1 VTFDFGQFER
11 EAGKL
16 LSELRG
22 SVERIGVLEKDL
34 RSGRLGAGDVTAR
47 RGSAAEPPPPGF
59 RSSGVT
65 NEQIKS
71 RGASTDELVARQRA
85 LTRAEQE
92 SIQAERTMAQVMATN
107 SSATRNAGA
116 LTNEFVEAAKRG
128 EITVRDLGREMTG
141 TIAKFGGWIAAGSAV
156 YFAFD
161 ALSAIKRGA
170 IDATSGVTQMQRVID
185 NLDVSQANK
194 EVRDLATHFNLP
206 IDTVTETAF
215 HLGKAYHSQTEA
227 LSATKAALYAVKV
240 GEIDAATASKYLI
253 SIIQGF
259 HLPASQT
266 GQLFDQLL
274 VAQKRYAIDLPSL
287 MAGVG
292 RAAGSFRA
300 AGGDLHTLI
309 ALITTLQHVSGQ
321 QGNVI
326 GTTIQR
332 APHFYQSP
340 KGESILK
347 QFGIDPAADIETVFN
362 EAIDAADGQ
371 SGRVQ
376 KQIAEGLFGPQNA
389 ARAGIFLLQN
399 KKLFQEVLGATEAGH
414 AKGASE
420 EQLQIVLAKTSELI
434 TRIETQLETLGSALA
449 EGHFLDSLGLILHL
463 LDDTLAI
470 VNALAAGFDTLPDGL
485 QKSLAYLVQFSL
497 LLKGLRRLNV
507 GETIAGPEP
516 GAARRGISRF
526 LGHESP
532 TAYAKLTREA
542 FINEEQALQRERS
555 RLGSQLYTGQRRQTL
570 AIGATSAAHEE
581 YQAAAAAH
589 GQGSK
594 EALAAQQRVTAAEAD
609 LAATKQRQYALAL
622 DEQAATERLVAVQS
636 SIAATRKKGLG
647 GLNAEAAV
655 REAERLNYPIP
666 ARFQRGGAERPVTLG
681 GPLPSQLKE
690 LETLKALEA
699 RGLIP
704 PGTGAIAEDTAS
716 GLRKSSS
723 GLTNVSAKLG
733 GVRGGLGKMSGA
745 LSGLLGRAGEL
756 AFAAFAVGFL
766 SDELTSIADS
776 VSDQF
781 EEITHSTATNSK
793 QRLERMKR
801 LRETSTDDTSF
812 EQRLSE
818 AVNERVDIG
827 PLNVPTLG
835 LGAPFGLNPNQSAN
849 DAEAEIEKQEI
860 HNIEQERKVQAK
872 ARREGKAVPFRY
884 VSEIINDIKR
894 VKDSGQSRK
903 EINAQLEKYEEE
915 LLHSANSPHHN
926 SELKKAQALLNEAQ
940 VETSSNKDLVE
951 SLQALQATDISKRL
965 QADLK
970 LLGGG
975 GGSPF
980 NQAYLKKAVLTYQ
993 ALAQKIGSSKDS
1005 TELAELISER
1015 EQLLSGVESAVNN
1028 ELTYNLTV
1036 ARSPRQRNRAYA
1048 DAYAQYKSLESA
1060 SDGAVRKKEAE
1071 VEKLQQKL
1079 RREQTVTAPK
1089 AQESGQFKDLE
1100 QKLDVEKER
1109 LKQVK
1114 SQQDATHRFLRA
1126 AFQKLREQQYQMN
1139 SALRGAQE
1147 AALEAKTADPILQT
1161 EEKLRFLGKEIAQAI
1176 KVFGRD
1182 SQQVLQLIAEQRQAQ
1197 QQLVQNQLGL
1207 IQAKSNLETAGI
1219 LQQVPKE
1226 RAALNGAN
1234 GLKAQLAYAE
1244 AHASQFDPKTIIELQ
1259 AQVRAAEAQL
1269 AFDIIQEATQLAD
1282 ARFGVRE
1289 ARAQSAGNT
1298 VQAAKIAVEKAQY
1311 DLKHAQ
1317 TPLEKL
1323 NAQQALVQALGSK
1336 RDAVAQARV
1345 ESITFEANIAKITTQ
1360 EEISQLETLLH
1371 TYKLSLTARRQLRE
1385 QIHSLKGQ
1393 LASEGEGFNLNVGD
1407 FSLPTA
1413 YDIRRALLGGG
1424 GGRAP
1429 TVNQTN
1435 HFDIKSS
1442 DPKAVGKEIYSA
1454 LGGASESAARSAGI

>member
-1 VTFDFGQFER
+1 MAFDFGQFER

-16 LSELRG
+16 LSDLRG
-22 SVERIGVLEKDL
+22 SVERVGALEKDL
-34 RSGRLGAGDVTAR
+34 RSGRAGAGEVAT
-47 RGSAAEPPPPGF
+47 RGAAYEPPPPGF
-59 RSSGVT
+59 QSRGGVSDD
-65 NEQIKS
+65 QIKS
-71 RGASTDELVARQRA
+71 RGASTDELASRQRA
-85 LTRAEQE
+85 LTAAEQE

-128 EITVRDLGREMTG
+128 EITVRDLGKEVSG
-141 TIAKFGGWIAAGSAV
+141 TIAKFGGWIVAGSAV

-161 ALSAIKRGA
+161 ALTAIKRGA

-185 NLDVSQANK
+185 NLDVSKANK

-206 IDTVTETAF
+206 IGTVTETAF
-215 HLGKAYHSQTEA
+215 DLGKAYHSQTEA

-240 GEIDAATASKYLI
+240 GEIDAGTASKYLI

-300 AGGDLHTLI
+300 AGGDVHTLI

-332 APHFYQSP
+332 APHFYQAP

-347 QFGIDPAADIETVFN
+347 QFGIDPSQDITTVFN
-362 EAIDAADGQ
+362 EAIDAAQGQ

-376 KQIAEGLFGPQNA
+376 REIAEGLFGPQNA
-389 ARAGIFLLQN
+389 SRVGIFLLQN
-399 KKLFQEVLGATEAGH
+399 KKLFQEVLGATTPKH

-420 EQLQIVLAKTSELI
+420 EQLQIVLSQTSELVTKI
-434 TRIETQLETLGSALA
+434 GTGLETLGSALA
-449 EGHFLDSLGLILHL
+449 EGHFLDSLGLVLHL

-470 VNALAAGFDTLPDGL
+470 VNALAGGFDSLPGGL
-485 QKSLAYLVQFSL
+485 QKSLAYLIQFSL

-507 GETIAGPEP
+507 GESIAGAEP
-516 GAARRGISRF
+516 GVARRGISRF

-542 FINEEQALQRERS
+542 FLNEEQALQRERG

-570 AIGATSAAHEE
+570 AIGATAAAHDE
-581 YQAAAAAH
+581 YATAAAAH
-589 GQGSK
+589 GEGSK

-636 SIAATRKKGLG
+636 SISATRKKGLG

-666 ARFQRGGAERPVTLG
+666 SRFQRGGGERPITLG
-681 GPLPSQLKE
+681 GDAAAAGATAA
-690 LETLKALEA
+690 ETQ
-699 RGLIP
+699 R
-704 PGTGAIAEDTAS
+704 
-716 GLRKSSS
+716 
-723 GLTNVSAKLG
+723 LG
-733 GVRGGLGKMSGA
+733 GLVRTTSATTEAAGVTTTRTSTSLGGLNTNLGKFGSGLGKMGGA
-745 LSGLLGRAGEL
+745 MSGLLGRAGEL
-756 AFAAFAVGFL
+756 AFAAFTVGFL
-766 SDELTSIADS
+766 SEELTNIADK

-801 LRETSTDDTSF
+801 LRETSTDGTSF
-812 EQRLSE
+812 DQRLSE

-827 PLNVPTLG
+827 PVNVPTLG
-835 LGAPFGLNPNQSAN
+835 LGSAFGLNPNQSAN
-849 DAEAEIEKQEI
+849 DAQAEIEQMEI

-872 ARREGKAVPFRY
+872 ARSEGKAVPFRY

-894 VKDSGQSRK
+894 VKNSGESRK

-926 SELKKAQALLNEAQ
+926 AELKKAQALLNEAQ
-940 VETSSNKDLVE
+940 TETSSNKDLVE
-951 SLQALQATDISKRL
+951 SLQALQSKDIAKRL

-975 GGSPF
+975 GGSALS
-980 NQAYLKKAVLTYQ
+980 QGYLKKAVLTYQ
-993 ALAQKIGSSKDS
+993 ALAQKIGSTKDS
-1005 TELAELISER
+1005 TELAELLTER

-1036 ARSPRQRNRAYA
+1036 ARNPAQRNRAYA
-1048 DAYAQYKSLESA
+1048 DAFAQYRSFEGA
-1060 SDGAVRKKEAE
+1060 SGDAVKKQEAE
-1071 VEKLQQKL
+1071 VKKLQSKL
-1079 RREQTVTAPK
+1079 HKEQSSSAPR

-1100 QKLDVEKER
+1100 KQLDVEKER

-1114 SQQDATHRFLRA
+1114 DQQDATHRFLRA
-1126 AFQKLREQQYQMN
+1126 AFQKLREQQYQTN
-1139 SALRGAQE
+1139 SALRQAQE
-1147 AALEAKTADPILQT
+1147 SALEAQSADPILQT
-1161 EEKLRFLGKEIAQAI
+1161 EEKIRFLGKEVTQAI

-1182 SQQVLQLIAEQRQAQ
+1182 SQQVLQLITEQRQAQ
-1197 QQLVQNQLGL
+1197 QQLVQDQLGL
-1207 IQAKSNLETAGI
+1207 IQAKSNLETSGI

-1244 AHASQFDPKTIIELQ
+1244 AHSSQFDPKAIIELQ
-1259 AQVRAAEAQL
+1259 AQVRGAEAQL

-1282 ARFGVRE
+1282 ARFGIRE
-1289 ARAQSAGNT
+1289 ARASSAGHT
-1298 VQAAKIAVEKAQY
+1298 AQAAKIAVEKAQY

-1317 TPLEKL
+1317 TPVEKL
-1323 NAQQALVQALGSK
+1323 NAQQALVQALGAK

-1360 EEISQLETLLH
+1360 EEITQLETLLH
-1371 TYKLSLTARRQLRE
+1371 TYKLSITARRQLRE

-1424 GGRAP
+1424 GGSNA

-1442 DPKAVGKEIYSA
+1442 DPKSVGKEIHSI
-1454 LGGASESAARSAGI
+1454 LGGAAESAARSAGL